1 MARYLKMIPITSAAS
16 VVVDASLLVDAIIEA
31 GRFARRIID
40 VELHAPVTID
50 AEVLQALRRRW
61 LVGQLDDEEARTV
74 LPACGI
80 SVGEYVVHLL
90 DIPVPKR
97 TPPEVLERIRSRTA
111 VDVGISAADLI
122 RAGREERMQQLDE
135 PWWSSTPQR

>member
-1 MARYLKMIPITSAAS
+1 MRLHCVVMAKTIEIP
-16 VVVDASLLVDAIIEA
+16 D
-31 GRFARRIID
+31 
-40 VELHAPVTID
+40 ELHERL
-50 AEVLQALRRRW
+50 AER
-61 LVGQLDDEEARTV
+61 AR
-74 LPACGI
+74 ACGI
-80 SVGEYVVHLL
+80 SVGEYLVHLL

-111 VDVGISAADLI
+111 VDLGISAADLI